1 MPTRGSRL
9 KILILLLSSSP
20 LIGCEWRP
28 PRRPVRHEPVATKQE
43 PEQELVM
50 SDEGARAAQTTQDIA
65 LDHGARSDSRDT
77 RSKRLLVTKDEL
89 FEDSTR
95 GESRPNYP
103 FGQEPRAGVSSS
115 SPQVT
120 SLAES
125 LYARDRL
132 LVIDP
137 NGPPLIHLKEVS
149 VAEDV
154 RRRKPIRADRVF
166 TSNLK
171 QILLYLKV
179 RNFEAPQ
186 KIELKWMYQD
196 QVVQRDR
203 LNIGISPRWR
213 TWSTLSLA
221 TQKKKIGEWRVEIE
235 KASDH
240 TSLGVV
246 HFVIK

>member
-1 MPTRGSRL
+1 M
-9 KILILLLSSSP
+9 
-20 LIGCEWRP
+20 
-28 PRRPVRHEPVATKQE
+28 
-43 PEQELVM
+43 
-50 SDEGARAAQTTQDIA
+50 
-65 LDHGARSDSRDT
+65 
-77 RSKRLLVTKDEL
+77 
-89 FEDSTR
+89 
-95 GESRPNYP
+95 
-103 FGQEPRAGVSSS
+103 SSS

-221 TQKKKIGEWRVEIE
+221 TQNKKIGEWR
-235 KASDH
+235 D
-240 TSLGVV
+240 
-246 HFVIK
+246 